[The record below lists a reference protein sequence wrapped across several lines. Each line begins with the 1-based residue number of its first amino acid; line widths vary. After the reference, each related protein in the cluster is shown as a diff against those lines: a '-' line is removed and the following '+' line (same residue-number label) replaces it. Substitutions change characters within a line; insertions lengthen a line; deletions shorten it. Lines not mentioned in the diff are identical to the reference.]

1 MLISNRKNEIEKEKK
16 KRKMGDGTVVQFKIW
31 PP

>member
-16 KRKMGDGTVVQFKIW
+16 KRKMGDGTVVQFKI
-31 PP
+31 